1 MNRGKEAH
9 MKHKKI
15 LDAALVAA
23 LLLASIPELTDAELP
38 HTPELALIAP
48 AELSEDDPAPRQ

>member
-1 MNRGKEAH
+1 
-9 MKHKKI
+9 MKPKKI

>member
-1 MNRGKEAH
+1 
-9 MKHKKI
+9 MKHTRI

-23 LLLASIPELTDAELP
+23 LLLASIPELAETELP

-48 AELSEDDPAPRQ
+48 AELPEDDPAPRQ

>member
-1 MNRGKEAH
+1 

-23 LLLASIPELTDAELP
+23 LLLANIPELTETVLP
-38 HTPELALIAP
+38 DVPQTALLAPSGLP
-48 AELSEDDPAPRQ
+48 EDDPAPRQ

>member
-1 MNRGKEAH
+1 
-9 MKHKKI
+9 MKPTRI

-38 HTPELALIAP
+38 HTPALALIAP
-48 AELSEDDPAPRQ
+48 AEIPEDTPAPRQ